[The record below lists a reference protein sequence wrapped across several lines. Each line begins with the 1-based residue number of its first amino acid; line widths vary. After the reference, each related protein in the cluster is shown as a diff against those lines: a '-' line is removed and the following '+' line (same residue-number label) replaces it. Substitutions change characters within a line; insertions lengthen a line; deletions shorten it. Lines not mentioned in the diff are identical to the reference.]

1 MKLLDNVLWDIEGKK
16 AVKWRSENEFFYNL
30 PDNPYPHRL
39 SKLESR
45 PLTTEE
51 KAHYLYDLCC
61 KPHSRLGDYFELDEF
76 MGGRLANLLPE
87 TMLHPDESRETF
99 IKQEIRYFLVK
110 PERKTKIIGTSKWE
124 MKP

>member
-1 MKLLDNVLWDIEGKK
+1 MKLLENVLWDIENKK
-16 AVKWRSENEFFYNL
+16 AVKWRSENESFYNL
-30 PDNPYPHRL
+30 PDSPYPHRI
-39 SKLESR
+39 SKLGAR

-51 KAHYLYDLCC
+51 KVDYLYDLCC
-61 KPHSRLGDYFELDEF
+61 KPHSRLGDYFGLDDF

-99 IKQEIRYFLVK
+99 IKQDIRYFLVK
-110 PERKTKIIGTSKWE
+110 PERKTKITDTSKWE